1 MIRKIIDKYLDK
13 KGLKVVNKK
22 EYENMIKY
30 RATRGELKRIIDDNN
45 LLVDFIVT
53 KATGEDLKRLLEQ
66 KHIEIQPHSTKDFL
80 INEFINHFKKEF
92 KKSEK

>member
-1 MIRKIIDKYLDK
+1 MLSKLVNKYLEK
-13 KGLKVVNKK
+13 KKLKTVNEK

-45 LLVDFIVT
+45 ILVDFIISKCT
-53 KATGEDLKRLLEQ
+53 SRDLENLLEQ
-66 KHIEIQPHSTKDFL
+66 KNVEIQPHSAKEFL
-80 INEFINHFKKEF
+80 INEFIKYYKKEF